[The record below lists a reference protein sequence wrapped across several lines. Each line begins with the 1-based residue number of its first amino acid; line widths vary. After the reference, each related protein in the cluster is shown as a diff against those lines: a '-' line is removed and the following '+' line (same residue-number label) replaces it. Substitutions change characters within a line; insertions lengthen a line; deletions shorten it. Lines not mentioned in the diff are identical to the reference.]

1 MKFKYQYKIKPSDLW
16 QFHMYYAYSSYLCII
31 NIICII
37 SSIAL
42 IFALWENS
50 PGWFRGVLLLFLSL
64 FTVIQPLSIYQRAK
78 KQAEMYKDELELE
91 FDDNGIRVRQNG
103 KMEEK
108 NWNQLLRI
116 IVKPTM
122 VVIYTDVEHGYILT
136 SRVLKDTKKD
146 FVKLVKSKRIQRT

>member
-78 KQAEMYKDELELE
+78 KQAEMYKDELEIE
-91 FDDNGIRVRQNG
+91 FDDKGIRVRQNG